1 MIRSLKAH
9 YKSISV
15 RKLIEAIEKIKKLPV
30 FSIVDAVKMLD
41 LAWEKVKA
49 ITIVNCFKKAGIP
62 EEQQDTALIENDDLF
77 KDLQELEARLA
88 VCAPKVFPDG
98 SAAEDVLSVDENF
111 FNAEPLTTDE
121 EIIESIT
128 AAESSAKAGNDDDDD
143 DNDALEEPVCPKATD
158 VRIALEILRE
168 YTFFIL

>member
-1 MIRSLKAH
+1 
-9 YKSISV
+9 
-15 RKLIEAIEKIKKLPV
+15 
-30 FSIVDAVKMLD
+30 MLD

-49 ITIVNCFKKAGIP
+49 ITIVNCFKKAGIS
-62 EEQQDTALIENDDLF
+62 EEQQHAALIENDDLF

-88 VCAPKVFPDG
+88 VCAPEVFPDG
-98 SAAEDVLSVDENF
+98 TTAEDVLSADENL

-143 DNDALEEPVCPKATD
+143 DNDDALEEPVCPKATD